1 MKLRRTVTSSVA
13 AIAVLAATLLS
24 VGLAAPASA
33 AGTWSQW
40 SATRLAGSGLV
51 AVRTK
56 AVYVDA
62 SDNLYVG
69 GEQLRASNQPDG
81 TSQITGR
88 NIVKWNAASGAWESL
103 GAGTASATDFV
114 NAMAWFGGKLYVA
127 GAFSSMQNVDGSNVT
142 NTSNLARWDP
152 TSGLWEAVATN
163 TIATEV
169 RSLAFDANGALYAG
183 LAGTSPLKKLA
194 VLDGTGSWGS
204 VSPPINGSVNA
215 ILVQGTN
222 LYLGGSFRDI
232 FLTPTQ
238 YRGIDG
244 VPDSNFVAT
253 CAVSTCSTSAA
264 SWTGVPLSF
273 GLGDTVNALAY
284 FGGKV
289 LAGGAKSG
297 GLSSWDGT
305 AWTDVTGAPGAQIR
319 TLLPSGGKLYV
330 GGTFSSGDQR
340 RIAVWDGTTWDAMG
354 YGLTSVTY
362 GIAATSSSVIAVGEV
377 LGYYSAASPSST
389 STDSKYISRWSPPV
403 TVPGAPTGV
412 SATAGDSQA
421 VVSWTA
427 PATNGGASITTYTV
441 TASTGQTCTANGSP
455 APTTCTVTGLANG
468 TPVTITVTATNSAGT
483 GAASSTSAA
492 VTPASSGGGGSGGGS
507 TPATPTATPGA
518 SASATSSTGT
528 SSAPLGP
535 VAIPDDPAF
544 GARDGS
550 LAEGGSMLLVGGQ
563 QAPML
568 VAPDREVNAQGL
580 DLTSAGFTM
589 WIAGRGDINDPLGL
603 TPRSALI
610 LQSEQGAQARLK
622 KFTPYAELRGTGFQ
636 PNTEI
641 KVWLL
646 PGTYVGAIS
655 VESNGSFSGNI
666 DIPKLLSIG
675 GNTLQANGYT
685 PDQKVRSVSL
695 GIDVIARQL
704 GAKRSTAVTYF
715 KAGSAWL
722 SAPTRRSLD
731 QLVRGIPKSA
741 KGVRVNVTGFV
752 QPTSFS
758 GNDRALS
765 AARAKAVSSYLHSKG
780 LKGAYVVSGKGKALQ
795 RGPVARR
802 VVSVVAYWK

>member
-13 AIAVLAATLLS
+13 AIAVLAATILS

-56 AVYVDA
+56 AAYVDA
-62 SDNLYVG
+62 SDNVYVG

-81 TSQITGR
+81 SAQITGR
-88 NIVKWNAASGAWESL
+88 NIVKWNATSGAWESL

-114 NAMAWFGGKLYVA
+114 NAMAWYGGKLYVA

-163 TIATEV
+163 TITTEV

-194 VLDGTGSWGS
+194 VLDGTGSWAS
-204 VSPPINGSVNA
+204 ASPTINGSVNS
-215 ILVQGTN
+215 ILVQGGD

-232 FLTPTQ
+232 FINPTQ
-238 YRGIDG
+238 YRGMNG
-244 VPDSNFVAT
+244 VTDSNFVVK
-253 CAVSTCSTSAA
+253 CVVSSCSTNA
-264 SWTGVPLSF
+264 SDWTGIPLSF
-273 GLGDTVNALAY
+273 GLGDTVNALAW
-284 FGGKV
+284 FGGHL
-289 LAGGAKSG
+289 LAGGVKTG
-297 GLSSWDGT
+297 GLASLSGT
-305 AWTDVTGAPGAQIR
+305 TWTDVAGAPGAEVR
-319 TLLPSGGKLYV
+319 ALLASGGKLYV

-340 RIAVWDGTTWDAMG
+340 RVGVWDGTTWDAMG
-354 YGLTSVTY
+354 YGLNSVTY
-362 GIAATSSSVIAVGEV
+362 GLAASSSSVIAVGEL
-377 LGYYSAASPSST
+377 LGFYSAASPSST
-389 STDSKYISRWSPPV
+389 STDSKYISRWSPPA
-403 TVPGAPTGV
+403 TAPGAPTGV
-412 SATAGDSQA
+412 SATAGDGQA
-421 VVSWTA
+421 VVTWTA
-427 PATNGGASITTYTV
+427 PSSNGGATITTYTV

-455 APTTCTVTGLANG
+455 APTTCTITGLANG
-468 TPVTITVTATNSAGT
+468 TPVTFSVTATNSAGT
-483 GAASSTSAA
+483 GSASSASTA
-492 VTPASSGGGGSGGGS
+492 VTPASSGGGSGGGS
-507 TPATPTATPGA
+507 TPTTPTAAPSA
-518 SASATSSTGT
+518 SASPTSSTGP
-528 SSAPLGP
+528 SSLPLGP
-535 VAIPDDPAF
+535 VTIPNDPAV

-563 QAPML
+563 QAPMT
-568 VAPDREVNAQGL
+568 VAPDSAVNAQGL
-580 DLTSAGFTM
+580 DLASAGFTM

-603 TPRSALI
+603 TPKSALI
-610 LQSEQGAQARLK
+610 LQSEQGAQTRLK
-622 KFTPYAELRGTGFQ
+622 KITPYAELRGTGFQ

-646 PGTYVGAIS
+646 PGTYVGSIS
-655 VESNGSFSGNI
+655 VGSNGRFSGNI
-666 DIPKLLSIG
+666 DIPKLLAIG

-722 SAPTRRSLD
+722 SAPTRKSLD

-741 KGVRVNVTGFV
+741 KGVRVNITGFV
-752 QPTSFS
+752 QPTHYT